1 MTEAA
6 PGDGGG
12 PTGSADAIHVLVVED
27 GDEYLTN
34 LTTFVAEGFAYT
46 QAKSGQQACE
56 LANRLDPDLVYL
68 DMRFDRIPDGELI
81 GDFVQLT
88 GRFNGDASRAR
99 RFQQDNQGLF
109 ILKALREAGFTKP
122 VILSYDFSGEEK
134 RFAALS
140 GKDPALSYCP
150 DYADAKAIRE
160 AILSAADRP

>member
-1 MTEAA
+1 V
-6 PGDGGG
+6 
-12 PTGSADAIHVLVVED
+12 SVLVVVD

-34 LTTFVAEGFAYT
+34 LTTFVAEGMSYA
-46 QAKSGQQACE
+46 QAKSGEQACRMARE
-56 LANRLDPDLVYL
+56 LRPDVIYL
-68 DMRFDRIPDGELI
+68 DMRFDRIREEDLM

-88 GRFNGDASRAR
+88 GRFNGDVARAR

-109 ILKALREAGFTKP
+109 ILRALREAGFRGP

-160 AILSAADRP
+160 AIRVAVAGS